1 MKMKELSPIL
11 VVDLFPEL
19 LDELLQ
25 LLTNLTAEEW
35 NLPTICTPWTV
46 KDLSLHLLADDVGM
60 LSRGRDKYR
69 SPSQQNISGWE
80 DLVTF
85 INNQNDLWVRATR
98 RVSPRLACELL
109 KITGEQVCD
118 YFKSLDPFA
127 IGKPVDWV
135 GPEPAPVWLDLAR
148 EFTERWHHQ
157 QQIRDAVNK
166 SGLMQAH
173 YLGPVLDTFVR
184 ALPHTFRNIEAPTG
198 TLVKLTVTGEAGNNW
213 YLLKE
218 PAQWQLYLE
227 IEQEPEAEVVIPQ
240 DMAWRVFTK
249 GTSPAEILPQIE
261 IKGSRPLGLT
271 VLDTV
276 SIIA

>member
-1 MKMKELSPIL
+1 MKKPAPIL
-11 VVDLFPEL
+11 IVDLFPAL

-25 LLTNLTAEEW
+25 LLTSLNADEW
-35 NLPTICTPWTV
+35 NLPTICVPWTV
-46 KDLSLHLLADDVGM
+46 KDLALHLLSDDVGM
-60 LSRGRDKYR
+60 LSRGRDNYNPPG
-69 SPSQQNISGWE
+69 SPSITGWE

-85 INNQNDLWVRATR
+85 INNQNELWVKATR
-98 RVSPRLACELL
+98 RTSPKLACELL
-109 KITGEQVCD
+109 KVTGEQVCD

-157 QQIRDAVNK
+157 QQIRDAINK
-166 SGLMQAH
+166 PGLMQMH

-184 ALPHTFRNIEAPTG
+184 ALPRTFRHVEAPDG
-198 TLVKLTVTGEAGNNW
+198 TLVKLTITGEAGNSW
-213 YLLKE
+213 HLLKE
-218 PAQWQLYLE
+218 PEQWQLYLE
-227 IEQEPEAEVVIPQ
+227 IEQEPQAEVIIPQ
-240 DMAWRVFTK
+240 ELAWRIFTK
-249 GTSPAEILPQIE
+249 GLSPTEVLPQIE
-261 IKGSRPLGLT
+261 IKGKHSLGLT